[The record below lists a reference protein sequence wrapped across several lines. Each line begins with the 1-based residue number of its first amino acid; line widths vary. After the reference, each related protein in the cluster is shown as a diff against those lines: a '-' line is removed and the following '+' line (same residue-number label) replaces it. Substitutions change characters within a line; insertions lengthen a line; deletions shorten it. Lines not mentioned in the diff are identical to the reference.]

1 MKYLKKAILNLML
14 TLLAIIC
21 ILPFYWVGV
30 LATYPPRARVTSAP
44 MWPKGYFTENL
55 NTLLATIDLG
65 QSFLNSL
72 FIATVCTVLAIFF
85 SALAAMAYAKYRFKG
100 RQVLFMLTLLTMFMP
115 SQLAW
120 IGQIKQFQSWGILDT
135 YWPFLLGSFGSAF
148 SIIVITGYIE
158 KGISDSLLDAARID
172 GAKELRIFLRIVM
185 PLIRP
190 VLASLAIITF
200 IGSWNNY
207 GGALVLLYS
216 PEKYTLPLAMGL
228 LEGQFWSDT
237 SAQAVGLLF
246 SLVPILLVYIIASK
260 QFMHALTSGA
270 IKE

>member
-1 MKYLKKAILNLML
+1 
-14 TLLAIIC
+14 
-21 ILPFYWVGV
+21 
-30 LATYPPRARVTSAP
+30 
-44 MWPKGYFTENL
+44 
-55 NTLLATIDLG
+55 
-65 QSFLNSL
+65 
-72 FIATVCTVLAIFF
+72 
-85 SALAAMAYAKYRFKG
+85 
-100 RQVLFMLTLLTMFMP
+100 
-115 SQLAW
+115 
-120 IGQIKQFQSWGILDT
+120 
-135 YWPFLLGSFGSAF
+135 
-148 SIIVITGYIE
+148 VITGYIE

-237 SAQAVGLLF
+237 SAQAVGLMF